1 MTETSQTPR
10 RVIAFD
16 SGLGGLTVVRAIRE
30 LLPDV
35 GIVYLADNALFPYG
49 ALDEETLIA
58 RVPALVVKACEAYG
72 ADAIVIACN
81 TASTA
86 VLDALRRQVEVPVV
100 GVVPAIKPA
109 GEQSRSRVIGLLAT
123 EGTVRRAYVDDL
135 VRQFAADC
143 RVIRVGSQEL
153 VRIAEDHMRGVP
165 PDPDAIHD
173 ILTPFFDGP
182 PPHADAI
189 VLGCTHFPLVLEAL
203 KAAAPPD
210 VIWLDPAPAIA
221 RRLGDVLS
229 DGTGRSG
236 DAPDSASES
245 ASDIALFTADPVDG
259 EALLNYLTL
268 LKFSAVSLWKGAP
281 EAAIPKPRGDHAAP

>member
-1 MTETSQTPR
+1 MSELSSPSR
-10 RVIAFD
+10 RIVAFD
-16 SGLGGLTVVRAIRE
+16 SGLGGLTVVSAIRD
-30 LLPDV
+30 LLPDL

-123 EGTVRRAYVDDL
+123 EGTVSRAYVDDL

-143 RVIRVGSQEL
+143 RVIRVGSQKL
-153 VRIAEDHMRGVP
+153 ARIAEDHMRGVP
-165 PDPDAIHD
+165 PDPDAIRD

-182 PPHADAI
+182 PPHADTI

-210 VIWLDPAPAIA
+210 VTWLDPAPAIA
-221 RRLGDVLS
+221 RRLKDVLGVEAGGDR
-229 DGTGRSG
+229 DGSS
-236 DAPDSASES
+236 PNL
-245 ASDIALFTADPVDG
+245 ALFTREPEAG
-259 EALLNYLTL
+259 EALLNFLSSL
-268 LKFSAVSLWKGAP
+268 GFSGYIMWQNAP
-281 EAAIPKPRGDHAAP
+281 REPAPIQ